1 VCGEI
6 HGMSE
11 SSTTQSRTIQQ
22 VPDRDLL
29 VELRRGLCQEVAG
42 LKEQLQ
48 GKRQQLN
55 AVERRLGM
63 VKDN

>member
-1 VCGEI
+1 
-6 HGMSE
+6 MSE

-22 VPDRDLL
+22 APDRDLL
-29 VELRRGLCQEVAG
+29 IELRRGLCQEVAG

-63 VKDN
+63 ANESPR